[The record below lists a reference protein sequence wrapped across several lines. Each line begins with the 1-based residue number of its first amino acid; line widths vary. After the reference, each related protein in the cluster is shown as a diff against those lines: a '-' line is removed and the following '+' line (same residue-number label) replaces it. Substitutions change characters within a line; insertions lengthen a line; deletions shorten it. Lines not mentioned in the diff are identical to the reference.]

1 MVTEE
6 SGDVHNARTEY
17 FFSAATIGLKMKTI
31 LIVMNS
37 EHLQIKKKLQRIVK
51 LRRKKPEKLR
61 YIIHHLA
68 LRWNDMGYKVIMHYG
83 TRNLPE
89 ADIVFL
95 HVNKT
100 IVPDA
105 YANAVSTYP
114 VVLNRY
120 VSDISRRNYSTI
132 SLTRDDDFVGEVI
145 VKTNKNYGG
154 MPESRDRS
162 RFARV
167 SESWDDREF
176 LHPMDY
182 AIFNNVKAVPQGVW
196 INKNLI
202 VEKFLPEKEGDL
214 HFIRYWTFFGD
225 KSLSGRFGSRNPIV
239 KFGNME
245 TSDESVPIPEE
256 LIQLRKKFNIDY
268 GRFDYVVHAGKSIV
282 LDINKTQASGK
293 SMDRFKA
300 DLDLLATGIKYYD

>member
-1 MVTEE
+1 M
-6 SGDVHNARTEY
+6 HPKR
-17 FFSAATIGLKMKTI
+17 
-31 LIVMNS
+31 
-37 EHLQIKKKLQRIVK
+37 LQIKKTLQRIVG

-68 LRWNDMGYKVIMHYG
+68 LRWNDMGYKVIIHYG

-95 HVNKT
+95 HVNRT

-120 VSDISRRNYSTI
+120 VSDISRRNYSVI
-132 SLTRDDDFVGEVI
+132 SLNRDDDYGGEVI
-145 VKTNKNYGG
+145 VKTNRNYGG
-154 MPESRDRS
+154 IPEYRDRS

-167 SESWDDREF
+167 KESWEDREF
-176 LHPMDY
+176 LDALNY
-182 AIFNNVKAVPQGVW
+182 TILNNVKAVPQGVW

-214 HFIRYWTFFGD
+214 YFIRYWTFFGD

-256 LIQLRKKFNIDY
+256 LIQLRKKLNIDY

-282 LDINKTQASGK
+282 LDINKTQASGR

-300 DLDLLATGIKYYD
+300 DLDLLATGISYYG